1 MANQN
6 DSFIDEVTDELR
18 RDRLYGAFRRF
29 GWIGGVV
36 ILAIV
41 GGAAWR
47 EYAATRHE
55 NAARSFGDAVIA
67 AEGGTPADIA
77 AVDAEGS
84 AQRGALVQLL
94 AAGAAREAGDDAAAT
109 EAVARAAQTAPE
121 GDVLR
126 ELAQLK
132 HVIAAGPDMDAS
144 ERDQILTRLSRAGAP
159 FELLALEQ
167 KAIALIDAGRTED
180 AITLIRQIQQKSG
193 LTQALRGRLSEMM
206 IALGAG
212 PAPADQMPADQPAQG
227 N

>member
-29 GWIGGVV
+29 GWIGAVV

-41 GGAAWR
+41 GGASWR
-47 EYAATRHE
+47 EYSNSRDRASAQ
-55 NAARSFGDAVIA
+55 AFGDAVLA
-67 AEGGTPADIA
+67 AEDGGAAGIADVDPQGSSVRA
-77 AVDAEGS
+77 ALTE
-84 AQRGALVQLL
+84 LL
-94 AAGAAREAGDDAAAT
+94 AAGAYMAEGDDAASVAALS
-109 EAVARAAQTAPE
+109 EAAEIAPE

-132 HVIAAGPDMDAS
+132 RVIAAGSAMDAS

-167 KAIALIDAGRTED
+167 KAVALIDAGRRED
-180 AITLIRQIQQKSG
+180 AITLIRQIQQKNG
-193 LTQALRGRLSEMM
+193 LSQALRNRLSEMM
-206 IALGAG
+206 IALGAD
-212 PAPADQMPADQPAQG
+212 PAPNGDMASG
-227 N
+227 G

>member
-47 EYAATRHE
+47 EYSSSRDSASAQ
-55 NAARSFGDAVIA
+55 AFGDAVLA
-67 AEGGTPADIA
+67 AENAGPAEIA
-77 AVDAEGS
+77 DLDPEGS
-84 AQRGALVQLL
+84 AARAALIQLL
-94 AAGAAREAGDDAAAT
+94 ASGAWRAEGDDEAAIAALQEAAT
-109 EAVARAAQTAPE
+109 AAPE

-126 ELAQLK
+126 DLAQLK
-132 HVIAAGPDMDAS
+132 RVIAAGNSMDAS

-167 KAIALIDAGRTED
+167 KAVALVDAGRTED
-180 AITLIRQIQQKSG
+180 AITLIRQIQQKNG
-193 LTQALRGRLSEMM
+193 LSQALRNRLTEMM
-206 IALGAG
+206 IALGAD
-212 PAPADQMPADQPAQG
+212 PAPNDDMASG
-227 N
+227 S